1 MQFIDIVIFGFAL
14 VVPWF
19 ALIVSAF
26 PYRWISSLIALS
38 IAFCVPYVLIIFLAK
53 LEGDRLDAAIAQ
65 FDLNGDGVFSAAE
78 LTPAAEAALQQYS
91 NDTGLAMAPIF
102 GGVGFISLRDD
113 CWIPCVHVQSATNLT
128 SENADAVKKPVARM
142 LASGFE

>member
-26 PYRWISSLIALS
+26 PYRWISTLIALS

-53 LEGDRLDAAIAQ
+53 LEGDRLVAVIAQ
-65 FDLNGDGVFSAAE
+65 LDLNGDGIFSAAE
-78 LTPAAEAALQQYS
+78 LTPAAEVALQHYS
-91 NDTGLAMAPIF
+91 NDTGLAMAPIL
-102 GGVGFISLRDD
+102 GALISLAYVMIVAFLVVTFKAVR
-113 CWIPCVHVQSATNLT
+113 T
-128 SENADAVKKPVARM
+128 SLRKTPM
-142 LASGFE
+142 P

>member
-26 PYRWISSLIALS
+26 SYRLASSLIALS
-38 IAFCVPYVLIIFLAK
+38 IGFCVPYLSIIFLAK

-65 FDLNGDGVFSAAE
+65 FDLNRDGVFSAAE
-78 LTPAAEAALQQYS
+78 RTPAAEAALLQYA

-102 GGVGFISLRDD
+102 GALISLAYLMIVGFLVFAFKEIRRSSQPSRVGTGCPPLY
-113 CWIPCVHVQSATNLT
+113 L
-128 SENADAVKKPVARM
+128 
-142 LASGFE
+142 

>member
-1 MQFIDIVIFGFAL
+1 MQFIDIVLFGFAL
-14 VVPWF
+14 LVPWF

-26 PYRWISSLIALS
+26 PYRWVSSLTALA

-53 LEGDRLDAAIAQ
+53 LESDRLDAAIAQ

-91 NDTGLAMAPIF
+91 NDTGLAMAPLVGALVSLAYLMI
-102 GGVGFISLRDD
+102 VGFL
-113 CWIPCVHVQSATNLT
+113 V
-128 SENADAVKKPVARM
+128 VAFKAMRRV
-142 LASGFE
+142 FQRPRTQ

>member
-102 GGVGFISLRDD
+102 GALVSLAYVMIVGFLVFTFKALRTSLRKT
-113 CWIPCVHVQSATNLT
+113 PT
-128 SENADAVKKPVARM
+128 P
-142 LASGFE
+142 

>member
-1 MQFIDIVIFGFAL
+1 MQFIDIVLLGFAL
-14 VVPWF
+14 LLPWF

-26 PYRWISSLIALS
+26 PYRWVSSLTALA

-53 LEGDRLDAAIAQ
+53 LESDRLDAAIAQ

-102 GGVGFISLRDD
+102 GALVSLAYVMIVGFLVFAFKEMRRSFQKTRT
-113 CWIPCVHVQSATNLT
+113 Q
-128 SENADAVKKPVARM
+128 
-142 LASGFE
+142 

>member
-19 ALIVSAF
+19 VLIVSAF

-102 GGVGFISLRDD
+102 GALVSLAYVMIVGFLVFAFKEMRRSFQKTRT
-113 CWIPCVHVQSATNLT
+113 Q
-128 SENADAVKKPVARM
+128 
-142 LASGFE
+142 